1 MISGRKILNSII
13 DPKKCTHTTK
23 KHHIGLLWEGGGQFM
38 KMVLLTNIVTTTGI
52 EKQNA
57 HKHTIKI
64 SALIRD
70 GGARVMKMV
79 PISNIATST

>member
-1 MISGRKILNSII
+1 MFLQNDKWPINS
-13 DPKKCTHTTK
+13 KFYNRSK
-23 KHHIGLLWEGGGQFM
+23 KHHILWEGGGQFM

-64 SALIRD
+64 SALIRN
-70 GGARVMKMV
+70 GGGRVMKMV

>member
-1 MISGRKILNSII
+1 
-13 DPKKCTHTTK
+13 
-23 KHHIGLLWEGGGQFM
+23 M

-57 HKHTIKI
+57 HKYTIKN

-70 GGARVMKMV
+70 GGGRVMKMV
-79 PISNIATST
+79 PISNIATSTRIERK

>member
-1 MISGRKILNSII
+1 
-13 DPKKCTHTTK
+13 
-23 KHHIGLLWEGGGQFM
+23 M

-57 HKHTIKI
+57 HKHTIKN

-70 GGARVMKMV
+70 GGGRVMKMV
-79 PISNIATST
+79 PISNIATSTRIEIK

>member
-1 MISGRKILNSII
+1 
-13 DPKKCTHTTK
+13 
-23 KHHIGLLWEGGGQFM
+23 M

-57 HKHTIKI
+57 HKHTIKN

-70 GGARVMKMV
+70 GGGRVMKMV
-79 PISNIATST
+79 PISNIATSTRIERK

>member
-1 MISGRKILNSII
+1 MHGHNQKTS
-13 DPKKCTHTTK
+13 HTM
-23 KHHIGLLWEGGGQFM
+23 GGWWAVHENGPSD
-38 KMVLLTNIVTTTGI
+38 KYRHYYWDR
-52 EKQNA
+52 KQNA